1 MTWWKTL
8 STKTDIWLAQKSCV
22 DFLWTKKTI
31 GNLAKKRLFL
41 RLCFVAFVVGTF
53 TLANDDVCF
62 NCFLLRWLRWK
73 GVFEMSRTSAIVI
86 AIVTHAW
93 RLRLWLRSSSLDGD
107 RHCDC
112 DWKSCDCDRDCDCD
126 FFSLLWLCASRNFD
140 RDSDSNGDC
149 GPVETYIFLDYDY
162 HDSKTGSWWS

>member
-1 MTWWKTL
+1 MNSDKFLL
-8 STKTDIWLAQKSCV
+8 SQKSCFC
-22 DFLWTKKTI
+22 DFV
-31 GNLAKKRLFL
+31 
-41 RLCFVAFVVGTF
+41 FVTFVVGTF

-62 NCFLLRWLRWK
+62 NCFLLRWLRRK

-107 RHCDC
+107 RHCTC
-112 DWKSCDCDRDCDCD
+112 DWKSCDCDRDCDSFC
-126 FFSLLWLCASRNFD
+126 LLWLCASRNFD
-140 RDSDSNGDC
+140 CDSDSNGDC

-162 HDSKTGSWWS
+162 HDSTTGSWRS